1 MKAPKLISNEVLL
14 KVYGKQLL
22 ELLQHYVLYMF
33 VTIYVLKFYFFNIL
47 FCNSDRQK
55 QLLKRHMFILKIQY
69 IKNLDR
75 LSNMIVEIIVFMF
88 N

>member
-1 MKAPKLISNEVLL
+1 
-14 KVYGKQLL
+14 
-22 ELLQHYVLYMF
+22 MF
-33 VTIYVLKFYFFNIL
+33 VTIYVLKYYFSIQIVLQFG
-47 FCNSDRQK
+47 QTK
-55 QLLKRHMFILKIQY
+55 KLLKRHMFILKIQY